1 MESEVFAVGTTH
13 RSKPTSTN
21 IHPFFLKQKK
31 SSLVLGNCSCWVTWA
46 PLILK
51 KELGQQPT
59 AKVGHMSGI
68 LSLEIENLALTFSF
82 KVQSK
87 HVKFLENQ

>member
-1 MESEVFAVGTTH
+1 MLGHLGS
-13 RSKPTSTN
+13 SY
-21 IHPFFLKQKK
+21 LK
-31 SSLVLGNCSCWVTWA
+31 
-46 PLILK
+46 K